1 MSKSLNKLMPGEW
14 LQNIGN
20 IQQHV
25 NRHHGA
31 WPVKS
36 SQRERVYGR
45 RGRKTSPPLWL
56 ALPRRGCA
64 SRLAARFGRLLL
76 ALAGFAP
83 AAAAAAIC
91 ASAGR
96 PCCCCGC
103 SPPRLAAAAAASRSA
118 DGLGHRNLG
127 TAPSTGPNGDCCT
140 CICSWGAWEGEERLK
155 INIFVIWQI

>member
-14 LQNIGN
+14 LQNVGN

-25 NRHHGA
+25 KRDRHHGA

-36 SQRERVYGR
+36 ERVYGR

-56 ALPRRGCA
+56 ALPRRGWA
-64 SRLAARFGRLLL
+64 SRLVARFGRLLL
-76 ALAGFAP
+76 AGLAL
-83 AAAAAAIC
+83 AAAAAIC

-96 PCCCCGC
+96 PCCCCCWGC
-103 SPPRLAAAAAASRSA
+103 SPPRFAAAAAAASRSA

-140 CICSWGAWEGEERLK
+140 CICSWGAWEGEKGLEISFLW
-155 INIFVIWQI
+155 F